1 MKSFPVVGPILII
14 TIILSLSLFY
24 SKDAN
29 AANEYLQGSNGHC
42 SSATLEPYI
51 EYNKSDGAEGNSN
64 SDSYWQKYN
73 RNSDGVRVGFRISIP
88 IGSTCTKEYKA
99 LMIKNQQ
106 LMQQLEMLK
115 LCARYKGLTLGP
127 EFAQV
132 KEMCAGVS
140 KPPEA
145 EETE

>member
-1 MKSFPVVGPILII
+1 MIPVMIVVA
-14 TIILSLSLFY
+14 IILALSVY

-29 AANEYLQGSNGHC
+29 AANEYFRGGQHC
-42 SSATLEPYI
+42 SSATIEPYV
-51 EYNKSDGAEGNSN
+51 EYNNSDGTEGNSN

-73 RNSDGVRVGFRISIP
+73 RNSDGMRYGVRITIP

-99 LMIKNQQ
+99 LMIKNEQ

-140 KPPEA
+140 KPPTGV
-145 EETE
+145 EEI